1 MENVFR
7 SKIDLWLVIVT
18 VAVPIV
24 ILEFILDGLDTP
36 GKFAELLALVIVVAV
51 LGIIAW
57 LYFSTRYTISGDFLL
72 VKAGPFSW
80 VIPIE
85 DIVSVESTSN
95 PMSSPAL
102 SLDRLLIRYGQSAEL
117 MISPKDKSGFM
128 KELKKHLKPSSTAV
142 NL

>member
-7 SKIDLWLVIVT
+7 SKVDLWLVVVA

-24 ILEFILDGLDTP
+24 LLEFIIEGLNTP
-36 GKFAELLALVIVVAV
+36 EKFAELAALVIVLAV
-51 LGIIAW
+51 LGVFGW
-57 LYFSTRYTISGDFLL
+57 LYFTTRYTITGDFLL

-85 DIVSVESTSN
+85 DISSVEPTRN
-95 PMSSPAL
+95 PVSSPAL

-117 MISPKDKSGFM
+117 MISPKDKAGFM
-128 KELKKHLKPSSTAV
+128 TELKKHLKPSASAAK
-142 NL
+142 L